1 MRNEFAK
8 QIIELGNNEKY
19 IFLSGDLGFMALEE
33 VAKKF
38 KKRFINCGVSE
49 QNMIGVAAGLAK
61 SGFNVFAYSIAP
73 FIYARPF
80 EQIRN
85 DIMFH
90 NLPVCLVGNG
100 GGYAYGYMGPT
111 HHALEDCGVMN
122 ALGLRVVA
130 PIFDIDLKS
139 IVNNIDSPTYLRLG
153 YQIVPENIEIP
164 QYEPWRRLEN
174 NDSNNIFIRFGP
186 IAGLL
191 WDTIRNFPKM
201 RDLAY
206 GVLVNIQMM
215 YL

>member
-1 MRNEFAK
+1 MKSNIKPKKNIEDLDFKMRNEFAK

-100 GGYAYGYMGPT
+100 GGYAYGYMGQ
-111 HHALEDCGVMN
+111 HMH
-122 ALGLRVVA
+122 
-130 PIFDIDLKS
+130 
-139 IVNNIDSPTYLRLG
+139 
-153 YQIVPENIEIP
+153 
-164 QYEPWRRLEN
+164 
-174 NDSNNIFIRFGP
+174 
-186 IAGLL
+186 
-191 WDTIRNFPKM
+191 
-201 RDLAY
+201 
-206 GVLVNIQMM
+206 
-215 YL
+215 